1 MCVGNCTCLN
11 VSNAQCACGGDGN
24 KATGETARARAARAL
39 KIMMRSVDFI
49 LMSVGDPWKGL
60 RQGRGSEQF
69 VHYRAGKSEEYC
81 GEMWDVTGRGLPEG
95 YENEAPPSEEKPKEG
110 PSLPGLAA

>member
-1 MCVGNCTCLN
+1 MKGNYNRRDCSCKLEEAGEIVCVGNCTCLN
-11 VSNAQCACGGDGN
+11 VSNAQCARGGDGN
-24 KATGETARARAARAL
+24 KATNETARARAARAL

-69 VHYRAGKSEEYC
+69 VHYRAGK
-81 GEMWDVTGRGLPEG
+81 V
-95 YENEAPPSEEKPKEG
+95 
-110 PSLPGLAA
+110 